1 MPLAQGTR
9 GANKPKTSA
18 STLLA
23 YRFVQNRAWHGGMFK
38 VMLRNLS
45 WRYFDFWLLGAVVLA
60 TAFGTTMI
68 RSAVAGNELLLPLI
82 DRQIYFALVGI
93 VVIFLVAAI
102 DYRYWMALYRP
113 IFLVMSILLFS
124 LFLSAQEVFGAA
136 RWFQVG
142 VLFVQP
148 TEFAK
153 IAAILLLAR
162 YFDRTQNHP
171 RDLRWII
178 VGFIWVMGLAIW
190 ILLQPNLSNVV
201 VLMVIL
207 ASLLWFNG
215 IQLKHLL
222 LFAVI
227 GFLTISTVATLSV
240 LRIRIPFLQVY
251 QQDRITNFIL
261 PDENATFG
269 EKYNVDQA
277 KIAIG
282 SGGLFGKGYG
292 HGTQTQLRFLKVRHT
307 DFVFSVISE
316 EFGLVGSLLVIVIIG
331 LVVWRCLRAA
341 QKARDVAGM
350 CIAYGVATLILF
362 QGLVNISM
370 NLNIVPVSGLPLP
383 FISYGGSGLTSLML
397 GIGLVESV
405 AMRHRQL
412 EF

>member
-1 MPLAQGTR
+1 
-9 GANKPKTSA
+9 
-18 STLLA
+18 
-23 YRFVQNRAWHGGMFK
+23 
-38 VMLRNLS
+38 MLRNLS

-68 RSAVAGNELLLPLI
+68 RSAIAGNEELLPLI
-82 DRQIYFALVGI
+82 NRQIYFALVGL
-93 VVIFLVAAI
+93 VLIFIVAAI
-102 DYRYWMALYRP
+102 DYRFWLSIYKP
-113 IFLVMSILLFS
+113 IFFVMSILLFS
-124 LFLSAQEVFGAA
+124 LFLSAQAVFGAA

-162 YFDRTQNHP
+162 YFDKVQNQP

-178 VGFIWVMGLAIW
+178 SAFLWVMGLAIW

-215 IQLKHLL
+215 IELKHIAIFGGGGL
-222 LFAVI
+222 LFVGI
-227 GFLTISTVATLSV
+227 IVGLSV
-240 LRIRIPFLQVY
+240 AGIRIPFLQEY
-251 QQDRITNFIL
+251 QQQRIVTFLL
-261 PDENATFG
+261 PNPDATFG
-269 EKYNVDQA
+269 ATYNVQQA
-277 KIAIG
+277 LIAIG
-282 SGGLFGKGYG
+282 SGGWLGAGYG

-307 DFVFSVISE
+307 DFIFSAVSE
-316 EFGLVGSLLVIVIIG
+316 EFGLVGALFVIVVIM
-331 LVVWRCLRAA
+331 LVVWRCLRVA
-341 QKARDVAGM
+341 QKAHDVGGM
-350 CIAYGVATLILF
+350 TIAYGVATLIFF
-362 QGLVNISM
+362 QGMVNIGV

-405 AMRHRQL
+405 AMRYKQL
-412 EF
+412 DF

>member
-1 MPLAQGTR
+1 
-9 GANKPKTSA
+9 
-18 STLLA
+18 
-23 YRFVQNRAWHGGMFK
+23 
-38 VMLRNLS
+38 MLRNIS

-68 RSAVAGNELLLPLI
+68 RSAVAQNEVLLPLI
-82 DRQIYFALVGI
+82 NRQIYFAVVGLVLI
-93 VVIFLVAAI
+93 FVVASI

-113 IFLVMSILLFS
+113 ILVVMMLLLFV
-124 LFLSAQEVFGAA
+124 LFLSAQAVFGAA
-136 RWFQVG
+136 RWFSVG
-142 VLFVQP
+142 VLFLQP

-153 IAAILLLAR
+153 IAAIILLAR
-162 YFDRTQNHP
+162 YFDKTQNQP

-178 VGFIWVMGLAIW
+178 KAFIWVMALAIW

-215 IQLKHLL
+215 IQIKHLI
-222 LFAVI
+222 LFAVLGALGI
-227 GFLTISTVATLSV
+227 GTIVTLAV
-240 LRIRIPFLQVY
+240 VGVRIPFLQEY
-251 QQDRITNFIL
+251 QQQRISNFFI

-269 EKYNVDQA
+269 ATYNVQQA
-277 KIAIG
+277 LIAIG
-282 SGGLFGKGYG
+282 SGGLFGQGYG

-307 DFVFSVISE
+307 DFIFSAISE
-316 EFGLVGSLLVIVIIG
+316 EFGLVGSLLVIVI
-331 LVVWRCLRAA
+331 LVLIIWRCLRAA

-350 CIAYGVATLILF
+350 NIAYGVATLIFF
-362 QGLVNISM
+362 QGMVNIGV

-412 EF
+412 DF

>member
-1 MPLAQGTR
+1 
-9 GANKPKTSA
+9 
-18 STLLA
+18 
-23 YRFVQNRAWHGGMFK
+23 
-38 VMLRNLS
+38 MLKDIS

-68 RSAVAGNELLLPLI
+68 RSAVAGNEELVPLI
-82 DRQIYFALVGI
+82 NRQIYFALLGI
-93 VVIFLVAAI
+93 VLIFVVAAI

-113 IFLVMSILLFS
+113 IFIVMSILLFA
-124 LFLSAQEVFGAA
+124 LFLSAQAVFGAA

-162 YFDRTQNHP
+162 YFDRTQNQP

-178 VGFIWVMGLAIW
+178 VAFVWVMGLGIW

-215 IQLKHLL
+215 IQLKHLIL
-222 LFAVI
+222 LGGI
-227 GFLTISTVATLSV
+227 GLLGISTVVILTVAG
-240 LRIRIPFLQVY
+240 IKIPFLQDY
-251 QQDRITNFIL
+251 QQQRIANFIL
-261 PDENATFG
+261 PDPNATFG
-269 EKYNVDQA
+269 ATYNVQQA
-277 KIAIG
+277 LVAIG
-282 SGGLFGKGYG
+282 SGGWFGKGYG

-307 DFVFSVISE
+307 DFIFSAISE
-316 EFGLVGSLLVIVIIG
+316 EFGLVGSLLVILIIV

-350 CIAYGVATLILF
+350 TIAYGVATLIFF
-362 QGLVNISM
+362 QGMVNIGV

-405 AMRHRQL
+405 AMRFRQL

>member
-1 MPLAQGTR
+1 
-9 GANKPKTSA
+9 
-18 STLLA
+18 
-23 YRFVQNRAWHGGMFK
+23 
-38 VMLRNLS
+38 MLRNIS
-45 WRYFDFWLLGAVVLA
+45 WRYFDFWLLGSVVLA

-68 RSAVAGNELLLPLI
+68 RSAVAGNEVLLPLI
-82 DRQIYFALVGI
+82 NRQIYFAVAGLAH
-93 VVIFLVAAI
+93 IFVVAAI

-113 IFLVMSILLFS
+113 IAFVMSLLLFA
-124 LFLSAQEVFGAA
+124 LFLSAQAVFGSA
-136 RWFQVG
+136 RWFSVG
-142 VLFVQP
+142 VLFLQP

-162 YFDRTQNHP
+162 YFDKTQNHP

-178 VGFIWVMGLAIW
+178 VAFIWVMGLGIW

-207 ASLLWFNG
+207 AALLWFNG

-222 LFAVI
+222 LFGVI
-227 GFLTISTVATLSV
+227 GFLLISTVVGLSAV
-240 LRIRIPFLQVY
+240 GIRIPFLQEY
-251 QQDRITNFIL
+251 QQQRIANFIL
-261 PDENATFG
+261 PDPNATFG
-269 EKYNVDQA
+269 ATYNVQQA
-277 KIAIG
+277 LIAIG

-307 DFVFSVISE
+307 DFIFSAISE
-316 EFGLVGSLLVIVIIG
+316 EFGLVGGLLVIVIIV
-331 LVVWRCLRAA
+331 LVIWRCIRAA

-350 CIAYGVATLILF
+350 TIAYGVATLIFF
-362 QGLVNISM
+362 QGMVNIGV

>member
-1 MPLAQGTR
+1 
-9 GANKPKTSA
+9 
-18 STLLA
+18 
-23 YRFVQNRAWHGGMFK
+23 
-38 VMLRNLS
+38 MLKDIS

-68 RSAVAGNELLLPLI
+68 RSAVAGNDLLQPLI
-82 DRQIYFALVGI
+82 NRQIYFALLGI
-93 VVIFLVAAI
+93 VLIFVVAAI

-113 IFLVMSILLFS
+113 IVIVMSTMLFA
-124 LFLSAQEVFGAA
+124 LFLSAQAVFGAA

-162 YFDRTQNHP
+162 YFDKTQNRS
-171 RDLRWII
+171 RDLRWIF
-178 VGFIWVMGLAIW
+178 VAFLWVMSLGIW

-201 VLMVIL
+201 VLIVLL

-222 LFAVI
+222 LFGGIGVILIGSIVALSAVN
-227 GFLTISTVATLSV
+227 
-240 LRIRIPFLQVY
+240 IRIPFLQEY
-251 QQDRITNFIL
+251 QQQRIANFIV

-269 EKYNVDQA
+269 ATYNVQQA
-277 KIAIG
+277 LIAIG
-282 SGGLFGKGYG
+282 SGGMFGTGYG

-307 DFVFSVISE
+307 DFIFSAVSE
-316 EFGLVGSLLVIVIIG
+316 EFGFVGGLLVIVI
-331 LVVWRCLRAA
+331 LVLIIWRCLRTA

-350 CIAYGVATLILF
+350 TIAYGVATLIFF
-362 QGLVNISM
+362 QGMVNIGV

-405 AMRHRQL
+405 AMRYKQL

>member
-1 MPLAQGTR
+1 
-9 GANKPKTSA
+9 
-18 STLLA
+18 
-23 YRFVQNRAWHGGMFK
+23 
-38 VMLRNLS
+38 MLRNIP
-45 WRYFDFWLLGAVVLA
+45 WRYFDFLLLGAVVLA

-68 RSAVAGNELLLPLI
+68 RSAVAGNEELLPI
-82 DRQIYFALVGI
+82 INRQIYFALAGL
-93 VVIFLVAAI
+93 VVIFVVAGI
-102 DYRYWMALYRP
+102 DYSFWMAIYRP
-113 IFLVMSILLFS
+113 IFIVTSLLLFF
-124 LFLSAQEVFGAA
+124 LFLSAQAVFGAA

-153 IAAILLLAR
+153 IVAILLLAR
-162 YFDRTQNHP
+162 YFDKHEHQP
-171 RDLRWII
+171 RDIRWIL
-178 VGFIWVMGLAIW
+178 GAFLWVMGLAIW

-215 IQLKHLL
+215 MQVKHIAIFGGVGVALVGS
-222 LFAVI
+222 VI
-227 GFLTISTVATLSV
+227 ILSV
-240 LRIRIPFLQVY
+240 AGIKIPFLQDY
-251 QQDRITNFIL
+251 QQQRIVNFVI
-261 PDENATFG
+261 PDPNATFG
-269 EKYNVDQA
+269 ETYNIDQA

-307 DFVFSVISE
+307 DFIFSAIAE
-316 EFGLVGSLLVIVIIG
+316 EFGLVGALFVIITIVLVI
-331 LVVWRCLRAA
+331 WRCLRAA

-350 CIAYGVATLILF
+350 TIAYGVATLIFF
-362 QGLVNISM
+362 QGMVNIGV

-405 AMRHRQL
+405 AMRYKQL
-412 EF
+412 DF

>member
-1 MPLAQGTR
+1 
-9 GANKPKTSA
+9 
-18 STLLA
+18 
-23 YRFVQNRAWHGGMFK
+23 
-38 VMLRNLS
+38 MLKDIS
-45 WRYFDFWLLGAVVLA
+45 WRYFDFWLVGAVVLA

-68 RSAVAGNELLLPLI
+68 RSAVAGNTELEPLI
-82 DRQIYFALVGI
+82 NRQIYFALLGI
-93 VVIFLVAAI
+93 VLIFIVAAI

-113 IFLVMSILLFS
+113 IVIVMSVLLFA
-124 LFLSAQEVFGAA
+124 LFLSAQAVFGAA

-162 YFDRTQNHP
+162 YFDKTQNQP

-178 VGFIWVMGLAIW
+178 GAFIWVMLLGIW

-207 ASLLWFNG
+207 AALLWFNG

-222 LFAVI
+222 LFGGIAVVLV
-227 GFLTISTVATLSV
+227 GTIVALSAFG
-240 LRIRIPFLQVY
+240 IRIPFLQEY
-251 QQDRITNFIL
+251 QQQRIANFIV
-261 PDENATFG
+261 PDKNATFG
-269 EKYNVDQA
+269 ATYNVQQA
-277 KIAIG
+277 LIAIG
-282 SGGLFGKGYG
+282 SGGWFGKGYG

-307 DFVFSVISE
+307 DFIFSAISE
-316 EFGLVGSLLVIVIIG
+316 EFGLAGSLLVILIIV

-350 CIAYGVATLILF
+350 TIAYGVATLIFF
-362 QGLVNISM
+362 QGMVNIGV

-405 AMRHRQL
+405 AMRFRQL